1 MILNFQ
7 ELPASEVKSRS
18 RIAAAEEALGKREV
32 ERMLAFSSYLFGF
45 SRQDVAQAFNYKVPG
60 LMSMIQRVF
69 DEGPHAFMQT
79 QGPRPVSS
87 PGTAPRESVAPT
99 KSLPQDGREAEVRDQ
114 VMSLKLN
121 APMTIEIPFDPTRPA
136 DQIFILKCQ
145 SAGLLR
151 VQQVADFLNKTP
163 NQIQHMRRK
172 LEETGSVEAVSD
184 LRQGQQQAYK
194 FTEEAQSELLYH
206 LFEDLVEFRSIS
218 SIRIHDKIQKALKL
232 EVSDRTIR
240 NYLDELGLPR
250 VKERLIDLAKKKI
263 PSSQLG
269 GMAK

>member
-7 ELPASEVKSRS
+7 ELTASEVKSRS
-18 RIAAAEEALGKREV
+18 RIAAAEEALGKRDV

-45 SRQDVAQAFNYKVPG
+45 SRQDVAQAFNYTVPG

-69 DEGPHAFMQT
+69 EEGPQAFMQT
-79 QGPRPVSS
+79 QGPRPLSS
-87 PGTAPRESVAPT
+87 PSTAPRESAAPT
-99 KSLPQDGREAEVRDQ
+99 KSIEAIDAEVRDQ

-121 APMTIEIPFDPTRPA
+121 APMTLRIPFDPARPA

-151 VQQVADFLNKTP
+151 VQHVADFLNKTP

-172 LEETGSVEAVSD
+172 LEATGSVEAVSD

-206 LFEDLVEFRSIS
+206 VFEDLIESRSIS

-240 NYLDELGLPR
+240 NYLDDLGLPR
-250 VKERLIDLAKKKI
+250 VKERLIDLVKKKI

-269 GMAK
+269 GMVK

>member
-1 MILNFQ
+1 MILNFH
-7 ELPASEVKSRS
+7 ELTASEVKSRS
-18 RIAAAEEALGKREV
+18 RIAAAEETLGKREV

-45 SRQDVAQAFNYKVPG
+45 SRQDVAHAFNYTVPG

-69 DEGPHAFMQT
+69 EEGPQAFMQT

-87 PGTAPRESVAPT
+87 PGTTPRESVAPT
-99 KSLPQDGREAEVRDQ
+99 KSVEAIETEVRDQ
-114 VMSLKLN
+114 IMSLKLN
-121 APMTIEIPFDPTRPA
+121 APMTLEIPFDPTRPA

-172 LEETGSVEAVSD
+172 LEATGSVEAVSD

-206 LFEDLVEFRSIS
+206 VFEDLVEFKSIS

-240 NYLDELGLPR
+240 NYLDDLGLPR

-263 PSSQLG
+263 PASQLG

>member
-18 RIAAAEEALGKREV
+18 RVAAAEEALGKREV
-32 ERMLAFSSYLFGF
+32 ERMLAFSSYLFGL
-45 SRQDVAQAFNYKVPG
+45 SRQDVAQAFHYTVPG

-69 DEGPHAFMQT
+69 EQGSQAFMQT
-79 QGPRPVSS
+79 QGPRPVAS
-87 PGTAPRESVAPT
+87 PSTAPRESVAPT
-99 KSLPQDGREAEVRDQ
+99 KSVPQGGIEAAVRDQ

-121 APMTIEIPFDPTRPA
+121 APMTLEIPFDPTRPA

-151 VQQVADFLNKTP
+151 VQQVATFLNKTP

-206 LFEDLVEFRSIS
+206 VFEDLVEFRSIS
-218 SIRIHDKIQKALKL
+218 SIRIHNKMQKTLKL

>member
-32 ERMLAFSSYLFGF
+32 ERVLAFSSYLFGF
-45 SRQDVAQAFNYKVPG
+45 SRQDVAQAFNYTVPG

-79 QGPRPVSS
+79 QGPRPASS
-87 PGTAPRESVAPT
+87 PSPVPRESAAPT
-99 KSLPQDGREAEVRDQ
+99 KSTEAEVRDQ
-114 VMSLKLN
+114 IMSLKLN
-121 APMTIEIPFDPTRPA
+121 APMTLEIPFDPTRPA

-172 LEETGSVEAVSD
+172 LEDTGSVEAVSD

-218 SIRIHDKIQKALKL
+218 SIRIHDKIQKAIKL

-269 GMAK
+269 GMVK

>member
-7 ELPASEVKSRS
+7 ELTASEVKSRS

-32 ERMLAFSSYLFGF
+32 ERMLAFSSYLLGF
-45 SRQDVAQAFNYKVPG
+45 SRQDIAPAFNYTVPG
-60 LMSMIQRVF
+60 LRSMIQRVF
-69 DEGPHAFMQT
+69 EEGPQAFVQT
-79 QGPRPVSS
+79 QGPRPVSLPS
-87 PGTAPRESVAPT
+87 PAPRQFVAST
-99 KSLPQDGREAEVRDQ
+99 KSVPHGGIEAEVRDQ
-114 VMSLKLN
+114 ALRLKLN
-121 APMTIEIPFDPTRPA
+121 APMTLEMPFDPARPA
-136 DQIFILKCQ
+136 DQVFILKCQ

-151 VQQVADFLNKTP
+151 VQQAAEFLNKTP

-206 LFEDLVEFRSIS
+206 VFEDLIEFRSIS
-218 SIRIHDKIQKALKL
+218 SIRIQDKIQKALNL

-263 PSSQLG
+263 PSFQLG

>member
-7 ELPASEVKSRS
+7 ELLASEVKSRS

-32 ERMLAFSSYLFGF
+32 ERVLAFSSYLFGF
-45 SRQDVAQAFNYKVPG
+45 SRQDVAQAFNYTVPG

-69 DEGPHAFMQT
+69 DEGPHAFMRT
-79 QGPRPVSS
+79 QGRRPVSS

-99 KSLPQDGREAEVRDQ
+99 KSIEAEVRDQ

-121 APMTIEIPFDPTRPA
+121 APMTLEIPFDSTRPA

-172 LEETGSVEAVSD
+172 LEETGNVEAVSD

-194 FTEEAQSELLYH
+194 FTEKAQSELLYH
-206 LFEDLVEFRSIS
+206 VFEDLLEFKSIS
-218 SIRIHDKIQKALKL
+218 SIRIHDKMQKAIKL

-269 GMAK
+269 GMVK